1 MSGGLLQR
9 MADGGPVSI
18 RAKGLA
24 AHGCATLPFDLHRQF
39 GAAWLVAVGHI
50 PQVAVGRSAPDGELL
65 TVADLHGEEVF
76 FKFHA
81 ETIHRLVYIF
91 KRGLV
96 NSPSSY
102 QMKDHWL
109 MIQAAEREVAQR
121 KAADAERRRP
131 IICSGS
137 SMNHGYVTTTNTV
150 CR

>member
-1 MSGGLLQR
+1 MRLEGERGGMSGGLLQR

-91 KRGLV
+91 KRGL
-96 NSPSSY
+96 SPCLLAPAFHRNGVLSLTGR
-102 QMKDHWL
+102 H
-109 MIQAAEREVAQR
+109 R
-121 KAADAERRRP
+121 
-131 IICSGS
+131 
-137 SMNHGYVTTTNTV
+137 
-150 CR
+150 